1 MFPFSFSINLAEALL
16 QKDHGPRLC
25 FLMRRPKM
33 ILFDLD
39 GTLLDSA
46 PDLAFS
52 VNVML
57 LKFGLPPCGEE
68 DVRAWV
74 GNGTARLLGRAL
86 TGSLDGDPGA
96 ARVAEA
102 LPVFMAAYA
111 ENTLV
116 RSTLYPGVREALAT
130 LAEAGYPMGC
140 VTNKA
145 ARFTTP
151 VLRGLGLFDLF
162 GIVLSGDTLPEMKPH
177 PVPLLHAAAHFNVA
191 PEDSLLV
198 GDSITDIQAARA
210 AGFGIVCMSYGYNHG
225 RDIREG
231 QPDAVLDRLTEL
243 PGLLEGLQQSRS

>member
-1 MFPFSFSINLAEALL
+1 MLL
-16 QKDHGPRLC
+16 KLTHGPRLC
-25 FLMRRPKM
+25 FLMRHPKM

-116 RSTLYPGVREALAT
+116 RSTLYPGVREGLAT
-130 LAEAGYPMGC
+130 LAAAGYPLGC

-145 ARFTTP
+145 GRFTTP
-151 VLRGLGLFDLF
+151 VLRGMGLLDLF

-177 PVPLLHAAAHFNVA
+177 PAPLLHAAAHFNVA
-191 PEDSLLV
+191 PGDSLLV
-198 GDSITDIQAARA
+198 GDSITDVQAARA
-210 AGFGIVCMSYGYNHG
+210 AGFGIVCLSYGYNHG

>member
-1 MFPFSFSINLAEALL
+1 M
-16 QKDHGPRLC
+16 KHGLRLC

-33 ILFDLD
+33 ILYDLD

-57 LKFGLPPCGEE
+57 VKFGRPPCGEE
-68 DVRAWV
+68 DVCAWV

-86 TGSLDGDPGA
+86 TGSLDGDPGPTL
-96 ARVAEA
+96 VEEA

-116 RSTLYPGVREALAT
+116 RSVLYPGVREGLAT
-130 LAEAGYPMGC
+130 LAGAGYPLGC

-151 VLRGLGLFDLF
+151 VLQGLGLLDLF

-177 PVPLLHAAAHFNVA
+177 PAPLLHAAAHFGVA
-191 PEDSLLV
+191 PGDSLLV

-225 RDIREG
+225 LDIRDA
-231 QPDAVLDRLTEL
+231 QPDAVIDSLMEL
-243 PGLLEGLQQSRS
+243 PGLLAGPQQRRS

>member
-1 MFPFSFSINLAEALL
+1 ML
-16 QKDHGPRLC
+16 
-25 FLMRRPKM
+25 RPKM

-57 LKFGLPPCGEE
+57 VKFGRPPCGEE

-86 TGSLDGDPGA
+86 TGSLEGDPGTEV
-96 ARVAEA
+96 VAEA

-116 RSTLYPGVREALAT
+116 RSTLYPGVREGLAT
-130 LAEAGYPMGC
+130 LVGAGYRLGC

-151 VLRGLGLFDLF
+151 VLLGLGLLDLF

-177 PVPLLHAAAHFNVA
+177 PAPLLHAAAHFGVV
-191 PEDSLLV
+191 PGESLMV

-210 AGFGIVCMSYGYNHG
+210 AGFSIVCMSYGYNHG
-225 RDIREG
+225 RDIRDA
-231 QPDAVLDRLTEL
+231 QPDAVIDNLMEL
-243 PGLLEGLQQSRS
+243 PSLLAGLKQLRS